1 MSSVTTTKKTYNKN
15 GYGKGKYYTYKRIRG
30 LMSRYFRAKLSV
42 SMNTETDQNLYK
54 LKVSTDQN
62 LLRKVALADLMV
74 ACPKASF
81 YRSIFGFYKLRGIL
95 IEINPGPPPVRV
107 AGDVNTYNGEVRLG
121 ISETDNDA
129 FTVDEVA
136 EMNMSLL
143 FNHLQYQRKYFPF
156 YIKDFTRVPI
166 NAQNVYSGMPYYI
179 YIRQRDV
186 LQLGNLPQAWNI
198 TVTFYVTYRQSM
210 S

>member
-15 GYGKGKYYTYKRIRG
+15 NGYSKGKFYTYKRIRG

-42 SMNTETDQNLYK
+42 SMHTETDQNLYK

-81 YRSIFGFYKLRGIL
+81 YRSIFGFYKLRGVL

-107 AGDVNTYNGEVRLG
+107 AGDVNTYNGEVRIG

-129 FTVDEVA
+129 FTIDEVA
-136 EMNMSLL
+136 EKVVALC
-143 FNHLQYQRKYFPF
+143 Q
-156 YIKDFTRVPI
+156 D
-166 NAQNVYSGMPYYI
+166 
-179 YIRQRDV
+179 
-186 LQLGNLPQAWNI
+186 
-198 TVTFYVTYRQSM
+198 
-210 S
+210 